1 MNSKDWKLVAK
12 HLSGNL
18 VGDDIEYFDNWKK
31 LPGNEQSLEEFERI
45 WKESDKMLA
54 VEELNADAEWEK
66 IRDLILYGFHQDSRV
81 KVSPLGWVITLGKIA
96 ASITIVIVGYLVIR
110 NLESNQVSPQ
120 TIKYPE
126 VEMQALSEL
135 LATNSVTRYFL
146 PDGSS
151 VWLNKHSK
159 ISFPKKFES
168 TDRVFFLKGE
178 AYFEVVED
186 TSRVFIVNAKET
198 QSKVLGTSFNI
209 DAYDAHEGVELIVA
223 DGEVLFTAT
232 NQPLETILLTAGE
245 KGVYSSDSS
254 TVEKMINDNPD
265 YLTWKGE
272 SPHPAKIKRERSPE
286 SYLHNTFYWRKNV
299 INQSVMEGE
308 IYNTSLTHSFK
319 NIEIKYVIS
328 TNKIAKKPRIFVIK
342 ETVGPGRTISYKH
355 SLLDIFT
362 KTSRIDIEIISAE
375 IADN

>member
-1 MNSKDWKLVAK
+1 MDSKDWKLVAK

-18 VGDDIEYFDNWKK
+18 AGEEMKYFDDWRK

-66 IRDLILYGFHQDSRV
+66 IRDLILNDFHQESLV
-81 KVSPLGWVITLGKIA
+81 NVNPLGWVTTFLKIA
-96 ASITIVIVGYLVIR
+96 ASVTIVIVGYLVIR
-110 NLESNQVSPQ
+110 NLESNQVNPQ
-120 TIKYPE
+120 TIKYPG

-135 LATNSVTRYFL
+135 LATNSVTRYYL

-198 QSKVLGTSFNI
+198 QSKVIGTSFNI

-254 TVEKMINDNPD
+254 TVEKMINDNPN

-272 SPHPAKIKRERSPE
+272 SPHPAKIKKERSPE
-286 SYLHNTFYWRKNV
+286 SYLHNTFYWRKNA

-328 TNKIAKKPRIFVIK
+328 TNKIAKKPRIFIIK

-362 KTSRIDIEIISAE
+362 KTSRIDIEVVSAE

>member
-18 VGDDIEYFDNWKK
+18 AGEEMKYFDDWRK
-31 LPGNEQSLEEFERI
+31 LPGNEQSFEEFERI

-66 IRDLILYGFHQDSRV
+66 IRDLILNDFHQESLV
-81 KVSPLGWVITLGKIA
+81 NVNPLGWVTTFLKIT
-96 ASITIVIVGYLVIR
+96 ASVTIVIVGYLVIR
-110 NLESNQVSPQ
+110 NLESNQVSSQ
-120 TIKYPE
+120 TIKYPG

-135 LATNSVTRYFL
+135 LATNSVTRYYL

-198 QSKVLGTSFNI
+198 QSKVIGTSFNI

-254 TVEKMINDNPD
+254 TVEKMINDNPN

-272 SPHPAKIKRERSPE
+272 SPHPAKIKKERSPE
-286 SYLHNTFYWRKNV
+286 SYLHNTFYWRKNA

-328 TNKIAKKPRIFVIK
+328 TNKIAKKPRIFIIK

-362 KTSRIDIEIISAE
+362 NTSRIDIEVVSAE

>member
-1 MNSKDWKLVAK
+1 MDSKDWKLVAK

-18 VGDDIEYFDNWKK
+18 AGEEMKYFDNWRK
-31 LPGNEQSLEEFERI
+31 LPGNEQSLEEFVRI
-45 WKESDKMLA
+45 WKESDKMFA

-66 IRDLILYGFHQDSRV
+66 IRDLILHGFHKESRV
-81 KVSPLGWVITLGKIA
+81 KVSPLGWVSTLAKIA
-96 ASITIVIVGYLVIR
+96 ASVTIVIVGYLVIR
-110 NLESNQVSPQ
+110 NLESNEVNPQ
-120 TIKYPE
+120 TIIYPE

-168 TDRVFFLKGE
+168 TNRVFFLKGE

-186 TSRVFIVNAKET
+186 TSSVFIVNAKET
-198 QSKVLGTSFNI
+198 QSKVIGTSFNI

-223 DGEVLFTAT
+223 NGEVLFTAT

-254 TVEKMINDNPD
+254 TVEKMINDNPN

-272 SPHPAKIKRERSPE
+272 SPHPAKIKKERSPE
-286 SYLHNTFYWRKNV
+286 SYLHNTFYWRKNA

-362 KTSRIDIEIISAE
+362 NTSRISIEVISAE

>member
-1 MNSKDWKLVAK
+1 MDSEDWKLVAK
-12 HLSGNL
+12 YLSGNL
-18 VGDDIEYFDNWKK
+18 EGEGIEYFDDWRK

-45 WKESDKMLA
+45 WKESDKILT
-54 VEELNADAEWEK
+54 VVELNADAEWEN
-66 IRDLILYGFHQDSRV
+66 IRDMILHGFHQESRV
-81 KVSPLGWVITLGKIA
+81 KVSPLNWVTTLVKIA
-96 ASITIVIVGYLVIR
+96 ASVTIVIVGYLVIR
-110 NLESNQVSPQ
+110 NLESNEVNPQ
-120 TIKYPE
+120 TISYSG
-126 VEMQALSEL
+126 VEIQALSEL

-168 TDRVFFLKGE
+168 TERVFFLIGE
-178 AYFEVVED
+178 AYFEVVGD

-198 QSKVLGTSFNI
+198 QIKVLGTSFNI

-223 DGEVLFTAT
+223 DGEVLFIAT

-254 TVEKMINDNPD
+254 TVEKMTNDNPD

-342 ETVGPGRTISYKH
+342 ETVGPGCTISYKH

-362 KTSRIDIEIISAE
+362 SASRIDIVVISAE

>member
-18 VGDDIEYFDNWKK
+18 AGDDIEYFDNWKK

-66 IRDLILYGFHQDSRV
+66 IRDLILNGFHQESWV
-81 KVSPLGWVITLGKIA
+81 KVNPLGWVTTFVKIA

-110 NLESNQVSPQ
+110 NLESNQVNPQ

-198 QSKVLGTSFNI
+198 QSKVIGTSFNI

-223 DGEVLFTAT
+223 VGEVLFTAT

-254 TVEKMINDNPD
+254 TVEKMINDNPN

-272 SPHPAKIKRERSPE
+272 SPHPAKIKKERSPE
-286 SYLHNTFYWRKNV
+286 SYLHNTFYWRKNA

-328 TNKIAKKPRIFVIK
+328 TNKIAKKPRIFIIK

-355 SLLDIFT
+355 SLWNLL
-362 KTSRIDIEIISAE
+362 SCSEVL
-375 IADN
+375 

>member
-1 MNSKDWKLVAK
+1 MDSKDWKLVAK
-12 HLSGNL
+12 YLSGNL
-18 VGDDIEYFDNWKK
+18 EGEEIEYFDDWRK

-45 WKESDKMLA
+45 WKESDKILT
-54 VEELNADAEWEK
+54 VEELNADAEWEN
-66 IRDLILYGFHQDSRV
+66 IRDLILHGFHKESRV
-81 KVSPLGWVITLGKIA
+81 KVSPLGWVSTLAKIA
-96 ASITIVIVGYLVIR
+96 ASVTIVIVGYLVIR
-110 NLESNQVSPQ
+110 NLETNEVNSLAVR
-120 TIKYPE
+120 YPG

-135 LATNSVTRYFL
+135 LATNSVTRYYL
-146 PDGSS
+146 PDGSM

-159 ISFPKKFES
+159 ISFPKKFEGAE
-168 TDRVFFLKGE
+168 RVFFLKGE
-178 AYFEVVED
+178 AYFEVIED

-198 QSKVLGTSFNI
+198 QIKVLGTSFNI
-209 DAYDAHEGVELIVA
+209 DAYNAHEGVRLIVS

-232 NQPLETILLTAGE
+232 NQPLETVLLTAGE

-265 YLTWKGE
+265 YLSWKGE